1 MCLFKDS
8 NVGLSR
14 SGFEHPTTWKACAPS
29 LRNRRG
35 SYVIKLVLVAIFSM
49 KSYIIIFGL
58 LVWVFRPTW
67 EFFTHMET
75 LPLPMK
81 GCNFMTY
88 IRHSLPLSS
97 EGSLAC
103 YTYCNTGLP
112 FTWSPV
118 VERLAGQLSYQSHQ
132 NHILLESLR
141 FGAILRRSDCLF
153 LRLNILSRPGIE
165 ARSSACEANVRPTA
179 VAV

>member
-14 SGFEHPTTWKACAPS
+14 SGFEHPTTWKACTPS
-29 LRNRRG
+29 LRSRCG

-75 LPLPMK
+75 SPLPVK
-81 GCNFMTY
+81 GCSFMTY
-88 IRHSLPLSS
+88 VRHTLPLSS
-97 EGSLAC
+97 EGSFAC

-112 FTWSPV
+112 FTWSRHP
-118 VERLAGQLSYQSHQ
+118 H
-132 NHILLESLR
+132 LLPSVWQGSCQTDLIKIMSSSNR
-141 FGAILRRSDCLF
+141 SVLRSDCLF

-165 ARSSACEANVRPTA
+165 PRSSACEATVRPTA